1 MFPIDYKI
9 YNNNLVNSKNSQR
22 KGKFGEGKEAIMIR
36 EEIGDFNINSSDA
49 MKLIKEYFGDSLRIS
64 EIKGIINATR
74 DYLSQKNINL
84 PKLTRNE
91 NRNFQLCIKYIQ
103 NNIEIFKKIIPFIQL
118 GDNQGRIIL

>member
-1 MFPIDYKI
+1 MY
-9 YNNNLVNSKNSQR
+9 NLVNSKNNQR

>member
-1 MFPIDYKI
+1 MY
-9 YNNNLVNSKNSQR
+9 NLVNSKNNQR

-49 MKLIKEYFGDSLRIS
+49 MKLIKEYFGDSLRIF

>member
-1 MFPIDYKI
+1 MFPIDYKM
-9 YNNNLVNSKNSQR
+9 YNLVNSKNNQK

>member
-1 MFPIDYKI
+1 MFPIDYKM
-9 YNNNLVNSKNSQR
+9 YNLVNSKNNQR